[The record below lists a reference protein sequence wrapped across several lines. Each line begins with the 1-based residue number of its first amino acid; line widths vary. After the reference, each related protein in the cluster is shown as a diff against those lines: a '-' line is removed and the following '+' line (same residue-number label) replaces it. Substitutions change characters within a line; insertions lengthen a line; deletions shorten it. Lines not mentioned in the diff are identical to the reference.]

1 MVKRAV
7 TSSYHLNKG
16 EKLSLYIK
24 KIVKKLSAER
34 SEGEENSKRGFTLS
48 KQAATEMELLIEHAI
63 NNIAYN
69 AGAIL
74 KYNGAGTVTTK
85 TLKLATST
93 AFHGVL
99 RKNVTDAGSL
109 ALDKYETAVAA

>member
-7 TSSYHLNKG
+7 TSSYHLSKG

-24 KIVKKLSAER
+24 KIVRKLSAER

-74 KYNGAGTVTTK
+74 KYNGAGHK
-85 TLKLATST
+85 
-93 AFHGVL
+93 HGL
-99 RKNVTDAGSL
+99 PRR
-109 ALDKYETAVAA
+109 AAQERHRRRFACARQV